1 MTPLHDYVT
10 GLGATIRPHPATE
23 PAPGSAGLVVVAPDG
38 TWHDIDALKGAPPRT
53 DTTAVVLVAPG
64 LARAGFVPNVVATA
78 SLIAPAVPAAAL
90 LDAVVACME
99 GAEEWRVRARSMTGA
114 GGRAG
119 DGDDDEDLALDLLGG
134 YRVGGNG
141 LALST
146 LARARTAGGVT
157 VLHQTH
163 VTTLADQIHHH
174 RSGLA
179 AAAFA

>member
-23 PAPGSAGLVVVAPDG
+23 PAPGSAG
-38 TWHDIDALKGAPPRT
+38 
-53 DTTAVVLVAPG
+53 
-64 LARAGFVPNVVATA
+64 FVPNVVATA
-78 SLIAPAVPAAAL
+78 SVIAPAVPAAAL

-99 GAEEWRVRARSMTGA
+99 GAEDWRVRARSVTGA
-114 GGRAG
+114 DGRAG
-119 DGDDDEDLALDLLGG
+119 DGDDDEDLTLDLLGE
-134 YRVGGNG
+134 YRLGGTG

-174 RSGLA
+174 RSGLD